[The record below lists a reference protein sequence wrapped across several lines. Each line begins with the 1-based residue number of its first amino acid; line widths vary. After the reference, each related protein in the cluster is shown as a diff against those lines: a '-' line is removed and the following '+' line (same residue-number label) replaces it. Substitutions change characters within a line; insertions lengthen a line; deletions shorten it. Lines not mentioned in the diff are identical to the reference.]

1 MLLYSCAVTSIIFLL
16 LQTLLN
22 IIIYLLFHRFQVKSE
37 ILIWNIIYA
46 GISTKPEPASITK
59 QKTSVPRL
67 EILEVQCTY
76 MYYATTRLE
85 VPTILSLAYGVTWE
99 ISTPCF
105 IIVGGTRLFPLRLK
119 GSMYACM
126 QAQKTGFYSYNV

>member
-59 QKTSVPRL
+59 QKTLVPRL
-67 EILEVQCTY
+67 ESLEVQCTY
-76 MYYATTRLE
+76 MYYATHKAR
-85 VPTILSLAYGVTWE
+85 
-99 ISTPCF
+99 STYN
-105 IIVGGTRLFPLRLK
+105 IITCLRRHVGNFNPVFHNCGRHSIIPASPQGK
-119 GSMYACM
+119 YVCMYAGT
-126 QAQKTGFYSYNV
+126 KNGIL